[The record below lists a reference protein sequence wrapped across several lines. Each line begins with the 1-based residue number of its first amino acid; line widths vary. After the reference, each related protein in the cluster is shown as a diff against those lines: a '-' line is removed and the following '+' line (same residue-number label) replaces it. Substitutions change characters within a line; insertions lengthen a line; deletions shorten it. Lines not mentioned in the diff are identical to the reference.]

1 VLPDAEI
8 VDASELIWREKA
20 VLMPHEIARVKQ
32 AARIAMDAYRDVAS
46 IIRAGVTEIETSQ
59 LIEAKLTIA
68 KVSDATRAFGHVAC
82 MSGPNS
88 VVAYGS
94 YALSTGRRMQP
105 GDLVLTHC
113 NSTVDGYWTDITRT
127 YSIGEPTA
135 DVRAMYDA
143 LLRASLAGIACVKP
157 GARGAEI
164 DSAVRNS
171 LERDGFAA
179 AFKHGTGHGVGF
191 AAIDHRAKPRVR
203 PHSPDVLE
211 PGMIFN
217 IEPGIYIDGVGGM
230 RQCDM
235 VLCTPDGAEV
245 LTPFH
250 NTIEQLML

>member
-1 VLPDAEI
+1 
-8 VDASELIWREKA
+8 
-20 VLMPHEIARVKQ
+20 
-32 AARIAMDAYRDVAS
+32 
-46 IIRAGVTEIETSQ
+46 
-59 LIEAKLTIA
+59 
-68 KVSDATRAFGHVAC
+68 
-82 MSGPNS
+82 
-88 VVAYGS
+88 
-94 YALSTGRRMQP
+94 MQP